1 MELYPAIDLR
11 AGRCVRLR
19 QGDYADQTVYSDDP
33 VAVAR
38 SFAEAGARWVH
49 VVDLDAARTGEPSN
63 REVVIE
69 IALALAD
76 HAEVQ
81 AGGGVRSMDDAAAL
95 LERGVARVVFGTAAV
110 ERPALVR
117 QAAARWPGRVVV
129 GLDHRDGHVQVRGWK
144 KGAGVALAD
153 AVPSAAANGA
163 ALVIV
168 TDIAVDGMLA
178 GPPLE
183 QLRALLGATDVP
195 LVASGGV
202 GTLDDLS
209 ALAALRAGGR
219 ALAGVIVG
227 KALYE
232 GRFSVAEA
240 LAACR
245 AGVAP

>member
-1 MELYPAIDLR
+1 MELYPAIDVR

-38 SFAEAGARWVH
+38 AFAGAGARWIH
-49 VVDLDAARTGEPSN
+49 VVDLDAARQGEAAN
-63 REVVIE
+63 RHVVIE
-69 IALALAD
+69 IALAVAGE
-76 HAEVQ
+76 ASVQ

-95 LERGVARVVFGTAAV
+95 LDHGVARVVLGTAAA

-117 QAAARWPGRVVV
+117 QAAERWPGRVAV
-129 GLDHRDGHVQVRGWK
+129 GLDHRDGEVLVQGWQQ
-144 KGAGVALAD
+144 GTGVALTD
-153 AVPSAAANGA
+153 AVPSAEANGA
-163 ALVIV
+163 AAIIV

-178 GPPLE
+178 GPPLG
-183 QLRALLGATDVP
+183 QLRAVLAATGLPVI
-195 LVASGGV
+195 ASGGV
-202 GTLDDLS
+202 AALDDLS
-209 ALAALRAGGR
+209 ALAGLRVDGR
-219 ALAGVIVG
+219 SLAGVIVG

-232 GRFSVAEA
+232 GRFSVSEA